1 MLVIYIRDVDLL
13 RPSQGGWAPII
24 FLLLLIFCEIA
35 PVIILM
41 DYSFMTIFASMTIFE
56 FDVAATRAMPS
67 LPLSSN
73 RLEIDHEDGDEASLS
88 AAREPLLSEF
98 P

>member
-41 DYSFMTIFASMTIFE
+41 DYSFMTIFE
-56 FDVAATRAMPS
+56 FDGAATRTMPS
-67 LPLSSN
+67 LPLSNN
-73 RLEIDHEDGDEASLS
+73 RLEIDQEVGDEAYMS
-88 AAREPLLSEF
+88 AARDPLLSELS
-98 P
+98 